1 MAERSAK
8 IASYRVLKVFRRYA
22 SFRVALGFAQ
32 PPRQFARIPEQR
44 FQPPAKGSIRL
55 GLMVL
60 RESIRTIYHEVE
72 IHESAAFQR
81 YSAA

>member
-1 MAERSAK
+1 
-8 IASYRVLKVFRRYA
+8 
-22 SFRVALGFAQ
+22 
-32 PPRQFARIPEQR
+32 
-44 FQPPAKGSIRL
+44 L

-60 RESIRTIYHEVE
+60 REFIRTIYHEVE